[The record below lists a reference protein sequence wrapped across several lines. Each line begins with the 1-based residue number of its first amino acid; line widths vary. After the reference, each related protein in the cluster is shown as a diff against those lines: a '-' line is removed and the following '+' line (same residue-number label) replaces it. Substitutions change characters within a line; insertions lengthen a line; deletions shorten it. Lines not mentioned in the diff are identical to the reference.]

1 MWLRIVR
8 RLTSMLYLL
17 TVGRK
22 FALSACRAAATAIDR
37 YLLPAS
43 DLTANPPVGAA
54 TVDRQDR
61 QTDRQTLDCFMTLRS
76 TT

>member
-43 DLTANPPVGAA
+43 DLSRKPAGRRCYCRSTGE
-54 TVDRQDR
+54 TDR
-61 QTDRQTLDCFMTLRS
+61 QTDTRPFYDA
-76 TT
+76 